1 MIKTKHCNITHNIT
15 VTESRFSC
23 SFLRSWMKSRVILTV
38 DEESGGQQG
47 QSPVAGAH
55 DCHTGAEES
64 SDPKTAAERTEGT
77 AKLSATRSYNALLP
91 QWRGPH
97 GETSALKTPR
107 AWSGEIK
114 PRVRQWWGWKQRVI
128 SASRDAP
135 LTAAD
140 ATLHSTR
147 RVMKSTCT
155 LANLENWIELVNCEI
170 NKTKIPNAYAFTAN
184 DTGGSKHF
192 WRLLRTLSNVLS
204 VT

>member
-1 MIKTKHCNITHNIT
+1 MNESHRGRAEQRSAE
-15 VTESRFSC
+15 TESARGSPWLSHRC
-23 SFLRSWMKSRVILTV
+23 RRVERS
-38 DEESGGQQG
+38 
-47 QSPVAGAH
+47 
-55 DCHTGAEES
+55 
-64 SDPKTAAERTEGT
+64 RTRKEWR
-77 AKLSATRSYNALLP
+77 KLSATRSYNALLP

-114 PRVRQWWGWKQRVI
+114 PRVRPWWGWKQRVI

-155 LANLENWIELVNCEI
+155 WANLENSMKLVNCEI
-170 NKTKIPNAYAFTAN
+170 SETKIPRADAFTAN
-184 DTGGSKHF
+184 DTGGSN
-192 WRLLRTLSNVLS
+192 TVL
-204 VT
+204 TGAQNFG